1 MTEQQQ
7 AAAERI
13 EKAIDLIYMSGMY
26 TSRTQALLRAMRAD
40 LEVVKA
46 G

>member
-1 MTEQQQ
+1 MTEQQ
-7 AAAERI
+7 AAMARI
-13 EKAIDLIYMSGMY
+13 EKAIDVIYMSGMY
-26 TSRTQALLRAMRAD
+26 TSRTQALLRAMRED